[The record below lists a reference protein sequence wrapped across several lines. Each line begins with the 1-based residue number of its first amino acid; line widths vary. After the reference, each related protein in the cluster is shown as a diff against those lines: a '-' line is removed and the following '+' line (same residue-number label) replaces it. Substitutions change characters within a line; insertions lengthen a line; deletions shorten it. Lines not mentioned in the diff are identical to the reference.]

1 MADNGENILV
11 EFDYDN
17 ITLIDP
23 NKLVDEQG
31 NVKDRLVKQED
42 LVYYANLECQ
52 SQRPEVKP
60 NDHQHLE
67 NSLGTHKQDSP

>member
-1 MADNGENILV
+1 MVDNNDNILV

-23 NKLVDEQG
+23 NKTVDKEG

-42 LVYYANLECQ
+42 LVYYANLECNVLPRTKLAVG
-52 SQRPEVKP
+52 SAM
-60 NDHQHLE
+60 ND
-67 NSLGTHKQDSP
+67 